1 MGRKKNE
8 KNRENTMQSII
19 TQNLADIVENEKTK
33 GRNPLYIRSALKEY
47 LQVYMLNFIYTHKE
61 YSKIFLFTGGTCLRH
76 CFGLNRLSED
86 IDFDLTCDIDPDEI
100 ARELIT
106 YWKNR
111 FGEENVLVSVRQRG
125 KQILQKFSVLR
136 ELGLATTQE
145 SPVLYV
151 KTDLSPIQTKI
162 YDTQTTLKHLYGFS
176 YLVNHYDLP
185 SLMAG
190 KIHAVIFRQR
200 FAGRED
206 REVVKGRDFFD
217 LLWFLQNK
225 VKLNLPRVQ
234 ALMKRKVNELEVWEM
249 VDERVKW
256 AMKLKDSFARDLL
269 PFIENQEI
277 VVDFAETYQK
287 QYTIART
294 GI

>member
-1 MGRKKNE
+1 MGGKKNE
-8 KNRENTMQSII
+8 KNRENIMQSII
-19 TQNLADIVENEKTK
+19 TQNLADIVIREKNK

-86 IDFDLTCDIDPDEI
+86 IDFDLTYNVNPQEI

-111 FGEENVLVSVRQRG
+111 FGEENVLISVRQRG
-125 KQILQKFSVLR
+125 KQILQRFSVLR
-136 ELGLATTQE
+136 ELGLASGQE

-190 KIHAVIFRQR
+190 KIHAL
-200 FAGRED
+200 
-206 REVVKGRDFFD
+206 VKGRDFFD

-225 VKLNLPRVQ
+225 VKLNLPRLQ
-234 ALMKRKVNELEVWEM
+234 ALMKKKVNESEVWDM
-249 VDERVKW
+249 VDERVNW
-256 AMKLKDSFARDLL
+256 AMKQKDSFTRDLL
-269 PFIENQEI
+269 PFIENQDI
-277 VVDFAETYQK
+277 VVSFVETYQK
-287 QYTIART
+287 QYVTARRS
-294 GI
+294 I

>member
-1 MGRKKNE
+1 
-8 KNRENTMQSII
+8 MQSII
-19 TQNLADIVENEKTK
+19 AQNLADIVAKEKSK

-86 IDFDLTCDIDPDEI
+86 IDFDLTDDVDPQEMV
-100 ARELIT
+100 RELIA

-111 FGEENVLVSVRQRG
+111 FGEENVLVSVRQKG
-125 KQILQKFSVLR
+125 KQILQKFPVLG
-136 ELGLATTQE
+136 ELGLASDQE
-145 SPVLYV
+145 SSMLYV
-151 KTDLSPIQTKI
+151 KTDFSPIQTKI
-162 YDTQTTLKHLYGFS
+162 YNTQTTLKHLYGFS

-190 KIHAVIFRQR
+190 KVHAVIFRQR

-217 LLWFLQNK
+217 LLWFMQNK
-225 VKLNLPRVQ
+225 VNLNLPRFQ
-234 ALMKRKVNELEVWEM
+234 ALMKKKVKEPEVWDM
-249 VDERVKW
+249 VDERVRW
-256 AMKLKDSFARDLL
+256 AMKQKDSFARDLL

-277 VVDFAETYQK
+277 VVGFVDSYQK
-287 QYTIART
+287 QYVAARRASN
-294 GI
+294 